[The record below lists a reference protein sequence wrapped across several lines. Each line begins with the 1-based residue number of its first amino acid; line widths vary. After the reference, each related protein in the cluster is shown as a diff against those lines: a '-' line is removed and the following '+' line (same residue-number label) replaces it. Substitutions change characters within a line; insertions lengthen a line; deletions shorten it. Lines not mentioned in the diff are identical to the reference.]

1 MSRFYRN
8 ACGIGEMDR
17 YVNSYTPFM
26 SVFHTVTFADITH
39 EESYKILAATIHPR
53 PIAFVSTQAA
63 NGHLNLAPFSFFMVG
78 GSNPPSL
85 AYSPTLSSR
94 GAKDSLQNVIETREF
109 VVNLVHREIAER
121 MNLTSK
127 SVPSDVS
134 EWDLSGLTSEAS
146 VIVAPPRVAESQ
158 IQFECRL
165 FQVVEHGEG
174 PGAARY
180 VIGEVLAA
188 HIHESLWRDGV
199 IEDQVRLVARLGSH
213 NYLDS
218 EALAI
223 FEMKRPV

>member
-1 MSRFYRN
+1 MS
-8 ACGIGEMDR
+8 A
-17 YVNSYTPFM
+17 
-26 SVFHTVTFADITH
+26 FHTVSFADTTH

-53 PIAFVSTQAA
+53 PIAFVSSQAA

-127 SVPSDVS
+127 GVPADIS
-134 EWDLSGLTSEAS
+134 EWDLSGLTPEPS
-146 VIVAPPRVAESQ
+146 VFVAPPRVAESQ

-165 FQVVEHGEG
+165 FQVVEHGKG

-188 HIHESLWRDGV
+188 HIHESLWSDGV
-199 IEDQVRLVARLGSH
+199 IENQVRLVARLGGH
-213 NYLDS
+213 DYIDT

-223 FEMKRPV
+223 FKMQRPV